1 MITGAH
7 SIVFSSNPEA
17 DRAFFRDVLELP
29 HVDVGGGWLIFGL
42 PPAEV
47 AVHDAEETA
56 GSHELYLMCEDI
68 DSFIDSVRRREV
80 ECSEVKN
87 AGWGLMTHVT
97 LPGGGRLGV
106 YQPRHA
112 RPEAGGAGGAGGAPK
127 RAARKVAKKA
137 KKVAKKVGKKAG
149 KPKPVAKVKKT
160 AKKKR

>member
-7 SIVFSSNPEA
+7 SIVFSSDPEA

-47 AVHDAEETA
+47 AVHGAQDSV

-68 DSFIDSVRRREV
+68 ESFVADLRQRAM
-80 ECSEVKN
+80 ECSDVQN
-87 AGWGLMTHVT
+87 AGWGLMTQIT
-97 LPGGGRLGV
+97 LPGGGKLGV
-106 YQPRHA
+106 YEPRHA
-112 RPEAGGAGGAGGAPK
+112 RPATLAAPVLPK
-127 RAARKVAKKA
+127 RVGRKVAKKA
-137 KKVAKKVGKKAG
+137 GKKPAKKVRKRKPAVKAPKK
-149 KPKPVAKVKKT
+149 